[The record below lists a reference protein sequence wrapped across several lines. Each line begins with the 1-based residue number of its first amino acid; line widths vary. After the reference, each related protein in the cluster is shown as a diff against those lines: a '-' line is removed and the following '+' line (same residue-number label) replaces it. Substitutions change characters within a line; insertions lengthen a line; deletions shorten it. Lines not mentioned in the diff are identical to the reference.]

1 VIEAISI
8 QHSAVSESTHE
19 KLRAYLEEVLR
30 ANREFNL
37 TAVRDFDAA
46 WNKHILDSLQGLR
59 AAQGGSTPVVDN
71 ARSAIDVGTG
81 AGFPGVVLAIA
92 RPALQVTLLEA
103 TRKKCNFLEAAA
115 PSNVGVLC
123 ERAEVAGHDAK
134 LRESFDIAVARAVGS
149 FSEVC
154 ELCLPFVK
162 IGGHVL
168 LWRGQNAPQEIT
180 ESKRALQTLGG
191 AAGVLLPYQLPGHEM
206 QYHLV
211 LIEKRRS
218 TPKQFPRRDGL
229 PKQKPL

>member
-1 VIEAISI
+1 MTEAISEDTRE
-8 QHSAVSESTHE
+8 Q
-19 KLRAYLEEVLR
+19 LRAYLEEVLC

-46 WNKHILDSLQGLR
+46 WNKHILDSLQGLNAAR
-59 AAQGGSTPVVDN
+59 AGSTPILNGAQSV
-71 ARSAIDVGTG
+71 IDVGTG
-81 AGFPGVVLAIA
+81 AGFPGAVLAIA
-92 RPALQVTLLEA
+92 RPELQVTLLEA

-115 PSNVGVLC
+115 PPNVGVLC
-123 ERAEVAGHDAK
+123 ARAEAAGHDSK
-134 LRESFDIAVARAVGS
+134 LREKFDVAVARAVGS
-149 FSEVC
+149 LSEVC

-162 IGGHVL
+162 VGGHVL
-168 LWRGQNAPQEIT
+168 LWRGQNAPLEIA

-191 AAGVLLPYQLPGHEM
+191 ALGVLLPYHLPEHEL

-211 LIEKRRS
+211 AIEKRRS